1 MRITARNFEITE
13 TLREYISKRL
23 GNLGRYSDNIIDA
36 EIIFHEERG
45 QYKGEM
51 IVKVKGRTIKAETK
65 SKDILQVVDELKD
78 TVIREIKKYEEKLKD
93 HRNKM

>member
-13 TLREYISKRL
+13 TLRDYISKRL

-36 EIIFHEERG
+36 EIIFYEERG
-45 QYKGEM
+45 RYKGEM

-65 SKDILQVVDELKD
+65 SNDILKVVDELKD
-78 TVIREIKKYEEKLKD
+78 TVIRELKKYEEKLKD
-93 HRNKM
+93 RRK